1 MKLTID
7 NLNGSGP
14 LDYTG
19 SILAGAGLT
28 LKRSLNAPSTCTFT
42 FLPAAQGLPL
52 PVRYAFVT
60 VFNDPGLTL
69 FTGYVSAPPETVGA
83 GEGFAGRLATVVV
96 EAISDEVLLD
106 STLSVT
112 RMAAVNQSA
121 LQTLQLVTGQTGGS
135 SFSVSPSSTSSP
147 VGRYEVGAATNWS
160 SAAAALGTSTRSAY
174 RVVGGVVQMAPSGST
189 THTLSELS
197 GTLQVGG
204 LTASAVKLLAN
215 DVTVCGS
222 VEPAAYVM
230 ETFAGDGV
238 TVKYTLT
245 EPPFEPIKSA
255 RLTITDL
262 FQEPSLDPQIW
273 QWVDSSSRLSI
284 TSQGLTCSGGSGQDS
299 ETTVSALQQ
308 VELGGGLVLEAGGVQ
323 LQPGSSGL
331 LLGLYFGSVSR
342 RNCMAGFSVSSANGT
357 TQIAPIVDGALAG
370 SVFSLVAGH
379 LYTFR
384 TRLFCYEMGRV
395 TQSYYFLGAGGIGSQ
410 GGQYVMA
417 GGRLVLEV
425 QDVTSGV
432 PGVPI
437 VLFDG
442 SIGALPPSSTLGLL
456 DSGDL
461 MCSIK
466 TLSCKQG
473 APLWATLT
481 PSGGTPASLH
491 IGTTSVGGVCSL
503 SSAGLLTFYSSSIPP
518 AGSLITVLYRTRN
531 RAVSR
536 RSNGVSSASPAP
548 ATQMWIGTVRE
559 PVAWSSTDCDNA
571 ALALLQSSAA
581 ASAAWKGTYTATN
594 LDLLWDVWPGD
605 VLAITSPSNNI
616 QANVV
621 VREVQIETGSSAP
634 QSTKYVV
641 RFANDWAEDL
651 ALKLSSSI
659 PEDVWLPQQPIVHA
673 PLLSPGS
680 FSVTAITGSQIQVS
694 TNISPPLGG
703 GFEVKR
709 RDWTF
714 GPGTDSD
721 LVMRSPVSNFIIP
734 RVAPVEQYYIR
745 MYDGASPPNYSQFS
759 AAVFVN
765 VPL

>member
-7 NLNGSGP
+7 NLDGKGQA
-14 LDYTG
+14 DYTG
-19 SILAGAGLT
+19 SVLDGGLT
-28 LKRSLNAPSTCTFT
+28 LKRTLNAPSTCTFT

-52 PVRYAFVT
+52 PVRYALVT
-60 VFNDPGLTL
+60 ISDDPGVTL
-69 FTGYVSAPPETVGA
+69 FTGYVSAPPEITGS
-83 GEGFAGRLATVVV
+83 GEGLSGTLATVAV
-96 EAISDEVLLD
+96 EAVSDELLLD

-112 RMAAVNQSA
+112 RTAAVNQSA
-121 LQTLQLVTGQTGGS
+121 LQTLELVTGRTGS
-135 SFSVSPSSTSSP
+135 SNFSISAVSTNSQ
-147 VGRYEVGAATNWS
+147 VGRYDVAAGTTWS
-160 SAAAALGTSTRSAY
+160 TAAAALAASTRSAY
-174 RVVGGVVQMAPSGST
+174 RVLGGVVQMGQAGST
-189 THTLSELS
+189 THTLSEAS

-204 LTASAVKLLAN
+204 LQASTVKLLAN
-215 DVTVCGS
+215 DVTVCGK

-230 ETFAGDGV
+230 ETFSGDGV
-238 TVKYTLT
+238 TPKFTLT
-245 EPPFEPIKSA
+245 ELPFEPPANAK
-255 RLTITDL
+255 LTIVDL
-262 FQEPSLDPQIW
+262 FQTPSLNPQVW

-323 LQPGSSGL
+323 VQPGSSGA
-331 LLGLYFGSVSR
+331 LLGLYFGSVSQ
-342 RNCMAGFSVSSANGT
+342 RNCMAGFLISSANGT
-357 TQIAPIVDGALAG
+357 TEVAALIDGASAG
-370 SVFSLVAGH
+370 AVLPLITGH

-384 TRLFCYEMGRV
+384 TRLFCYEMERV
-395 TQSYYFLGAGGIGSQ
+395 TQSYYFLGPNGVGTQ

-425 QDVTSGV
+425 QDVTNGV
-432 PGVPI
+432 PGVPTI
-437 VLFDG
+437 IFDG
-442 SIGALPPSSTLGLL
+442 SIGALPPSSTLGLI

-466 TLSCKQG
+466 TLSCKQE
-473 APLWATLT
+473 APLWVTLT
-481 PSGGTPASLH
+481 PSGGAPSSVH
-491 IGTTSVGGVCSL
+491 IGPTSAGGVCSL
-503 SSAGLLTFYSSSIPP
+503 STSGLLTFHTSSIPP
-518 AGSLITVLYRTRN
+518 AGSLITVFYRTRH

-536 RSNGVSSASPAP
+536 RSNGLPPASPAP
-548 ATQMWIGTVRE
+548 QTQMWIGTVDE
-559 PVAWSSTDCDNA
+559 PAAWSSTDCDNA

-581 ASAAWKGTYTATN
+581 ASAAWKGTYTTTN

-605 VLAITSPSNNI
+605 VLAITSPTNNI

-621 VREVQIETGSSAP
+621 VREVQIQTGSSIP

-651 ALKLSSSI
+651 ALKLSSKI
-659 PEDVWLPQQPIVHA
+659 PEDVWLPQQPAASV

-680 FSVTAITGSQIQVS
+680 FSVSAITGSQIQIA
-694 TNISPPLGG
+694 TNISPPAGG

-714 GPGTDSD
+714 GPGSDAD
-721 LVMRSPVSNFIIP
+721 LVMRSPVGNFTIP
-734 RVAPVEQYYIR
+734 RLFPVEQYYIR
-745 MYDGASPPNYSQFS
+745 MYDGASPRNYSQFS